1 MGEAGPHP
9 AAAVRAIHRQDSA
22 IAIWDG
28 SQKRQ
33 GSCIFNCSE
42 EQSLIT
48 IIEHSG
54 SLQTHLALLIWEQES
69 TKHKFLFC
77 SPRQKAF
84 FFSSFF
90 FSMKINKIGDL
101 RISKREGKR
110 FIVENE
116 TSQCVSV
123 YGGGKE
129 TQREIKEN
137 NKNLDNAA
145 IVHLVTLIKASVCS
159 KNIHL
164 LGYSLCLVLH

>member
-1 MGEAGPHP
+1 MS
-9 AAAVRAIHRQDSA
+9 VIHRQDST

-84 FFSSFF
+84 FFSFSFF
-90 FSMKINKIGDL
+90 FFIKINKIGDL
-101 RISKREGKR
+101 RISKRERKR
-110 FIVENE
+110 LIVENE
-116 TSQCVSV
+116 TSQCVSM
-123 YGGGKE
+123 YRGEERRKGEEK
-129 TQREIKEN
+129 KK
-137 NKNLDNAA
+137 KNLDNTR
-145 IVHLVTLIKASVCS
+145 IVHLITLIKAHVCS

-164 LGYSLCLVLH
+164 LVHSLCLLLC